1 MTSTN
6 HTSIFSPVQL
16 GPLTLRNRIIK
27 AATFEGMAIDN
38 MVTDALVDFHK
49 AFAEGRIGMTTLA
62 YCAVSPD
69 GQGAPNEIVV
79 REDAVPGLR
88 YFVDAM
94 HNLDVAASMQ
104 SLLQKFFQN
113 LVLRTQVQQLKMN
126 YCEL

>member
-1 MTSTN
+1 MTSTD
-6 HTSIFSPVQL
+6 HTSIFSPVRL

-27 AATFEGMAIDN
+27 AATFECMAIDN

-79 REDAVPGLR
+79 REEAVPGLR

-94 HNLDVAASMQ
+94 HWMEDFS
-104 SLLQKFFQN
+104 QN
-113 LVLRTQVQQLKMN
+113 TDTSFGKGKHTRN
-126 YCEL
+126 